1 MKVIK
6 MTETNRLINTK
17 ELADYIGSTEGS
29 IRTWQCI
36 GKIPQ
41 NWCVRLGNAIR
52 YDRVEVDKAIENCKL
67 KGRDLN
73 DLFQDSSKEGSVYG
87 C

>member
-1 MKVIK
+1 
-6 MTETNRLINTK
+6 MTETNRLINSK

-41 NWCVRLGNAIR
+41 NWCVRLGHAIR
-52 YDRVEVDKAIENCKL
+52 YDRVEVDKAIEKCKS
-67 KGRDLN
+67 KGKDLN
-73 DLFQDSSKEGSVYG
+73 DLFQNSLMEGSIYG